1 MNNFI
6 YFLNMNMNNYDNQ
19 NQIIQIYTLG
29 VLKDE
34 INDLRKLYIEL
45 RQETNQ
51 IINSLYIID
60 SKICNLNEMIDNDF
74 EKKMIKLNI

>member
-1 MNNFI
+1 
-6 YFLNMNMNNYDNQ
+6 MNMNNHDNQ

-60 SKICNLNEMIDNDF
+60 SKICNLNQVIDNDF

>member
-1 MNNFI
+1 
-6 YFLNMNMNNYDNQ
+6 MNMNNYDNQ

>member
-74 EKKMIKLNI
+74 